1 MRKEEK
7 GFAFLIASR
16 RFGVAVTDDGD
27 GRGSAGGNG
36 WLG

>member
-16 RFGVAVTDDGD
+16 RELGTTGD
-27 GRGSAGGNG
+27 REGSEEGN
-36 WLG
+36 W